1 VRSRS
6 PTPRSVSAT
15 PHKNSMRGS
24 EPVLGSPPAATARRV
39 SATFT
44 LLAPA
49 SGALSARGTGGV
61 LETLGAPR
69 ASVVAC
75 AAAAAGAASA
85 AAAARAAMRRDPDM
99 PRTLEQRAR
108 RARLPALRYRRA
120 VLTDAQ
126 TERLQACARVLH
138 PPARVVLTGNV
149 ATDALAALRAGAMP
163 GVDVLIVPA
172 SQIEGVEASIDV
184 LFVGPASPYSAAVE
198 LFQRWP
204 GRVVPGG
211 TLFVHGAFTLA
222 PLTAALLRTV
232 GSSRAWRY
240 FGREGAL
247 AEYVR
252 ADLSHGERVLDAFA
266 QAAQLPW
273 FARRLARRRAGAPGS
288 S

>member
-1 VRSRS
+1 MRAEPGPVRC
-6 PTPRSVSAT
+6 AT
-15 PHKNSMRGS
+15 
-24 EPVLGSPPAATARRV
+24 V
-39 SATFT
+39 
-44 LLAPA
+44 AP
-49 SGALSARGTGGV
+49 
-61 LETLGAPR
+61 
-69 ASVVAC
+69 
-75 AAAAAGAASA
+75 
-85 AAAARAAMRRDPDM
+85 
-99 PRTLEQRAR
+99 
-108 RARLPALRYRRA
+108 

-126 TERLQACARVLH
+126 AQRLQACARVLD
-138 PPARVVLTGNV
+138 PPARIVMTGNV
-149 ATDALAALRAGAMP
+149 APAALAAVRAGASP
-163 GVDVLIVPA
+163 GVDVIVA
-172 SQIEGVEASIDV
+172 SAGEIDGSIDV